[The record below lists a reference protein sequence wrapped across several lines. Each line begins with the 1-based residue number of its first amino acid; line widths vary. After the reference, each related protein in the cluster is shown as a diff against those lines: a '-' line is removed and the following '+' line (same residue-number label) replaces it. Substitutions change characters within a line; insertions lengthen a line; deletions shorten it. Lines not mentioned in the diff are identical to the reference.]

1 MQVNST
7 MPDYAFFR
15 GNVELGSLTFEGGD
29 FPWEKGTFIPTA
41 DFDDVRELFDELYE
55 SVNGG
60 KGKFHE
66 IWNRITEPG
75 VYLQSLRDGNRL
87 TKFTLH
93 IRRGKFRLRVME
105 KRNAPSV
112 HQNNPE
118 PE

>member
-1 MQVNST
+1 MQINSS

-29 FPWEKGTFIPTA
+29 FPWHTGAFFPTD
-41 DFDDVRELFDELYE
+41 DFDDVRELFDEMFE

-60 KGKFHE
+60 RGKFHE

-87 TKFTLH
+87 TKFILH
-93 IRRGKFRLRVME
+93 IRGGKFRLRVME
-105 KRNAPSV
+105 NRNISTV
-112 HQNNPE
+112 DQNNTKPE
-118 PE
+118 